1 MRGKYTYLFIVLSFF
16 AGSIMTSSLLAQT
29 TGSIGGTVL
38 DASDRT
44 PLIGA
49 TIRIDGTS
57 MGAVTDDNGQYV
69 ILNVD
74 VGTYSVTAS
83 YIGYTD
89 TKVNEVRVSVDL
101 KTTVNFDMRSDAE
114 VTTETIEITAERK
127 GIDVEQSGRL
137 ITQDQIENTGI
148 RGIQNIVSKTAGVVQ
163 DERGNNI
170 NIRGGRT
177 DETVIIVDGVV
188 TTNPIDGTSSAFVSN
203 GLLQEIAV
211 YTGGFGAEYGNVLS
225 GVINVTTKGGTD
237 KYTGSIE
244 AITDE
249 FAGDWAN
256 TTSQG
261 YNLYSI
267 TFGGP
272 LIPTKSLSKVLNFYG
287 GFEKQFQLVANPSWI
302 SNELFTDGVIP
313 NFTKNLY
320 SYNARLN
327 INLTEVQGSK
337 IPINLRGGLTMTDDH
352 SRNFVQ
358 SYYKSNSFRNPLD
371 ITKDRQYYGRLI
383 HNVSSRFF
391 YELQFSHY
399 NTRSEFGDPL
409 FMGNW
414 FAYGDTNSVP
424 ELMARQRNIQSTT
437 DPTAM
442 LQGTRMGNDPST
454 SNVFFLAGR
463 VNNIFT
469 KSEVSYIGGKG
480 DATLSVL
487 TKKYGDHEIKFGGEY
502 KYHTLRS
509 LQLSPV
515 ALANNPIL
523 SYDPL
528 GNPVYAQNPTDLFFG
543 REVLLKSYGY
553 EVRDQY
559 GNPIIVDGEDFAPR
573 NPIIG
578 AGYLRDKIDFGDLTV
593 NAGLRMDYFD
603 VNTMVIKDLNNI
615 IGPDGQLLSDDDFQ
629 QSEAVIE
636 FSPRLGFSFPVTDKT
651 VFIANYGRFIQL
663 PQLQLMYIPRE
674 YFRKFFSN
682 SVQNVVENSSL
693 KPEKLTSYEVGFKQQ
708 VGDIINF
715 GITAFYK
722 ETQDQ
727 IGTARILR
735 GPGVPNGYA
744 VYENTDFSLSRGLE
758 FYLSMRRFQRAS
770 VDISYTLAYASGVGS
785 DPFSKFSL
793 ANNPD
798 GQFPKF
804 LFPTDFDQ
812 RHTGSINLD
821 YRFGSTDVPKGFAG
835 AILSNLGLNLQF
847 SFNSGRPYTVRN
859 LPRNAFETGDV
870 ALSTKNGVYTDWN
883 TRLDLKLDKS
893 IDIWKTNLNI
903 YIYVLNVFDTE
914 LINNVYGATGVPDD
928 NGYLNTST
936 GAAADDVFKRNWS
949 DRIRDIT
956 NWGPPRQIRFG
967 AKLSF

>member
-49 TIRIDGTS
+49 TIQIDGTS

-89 TKVNEVRVSVDL
+89 TKVNEVRVSVDQ
-101 KTTVNFDMRSDAE
+101 KTTVNFDMRSGAE

-137 ITQDQIENTGI
+137 ITQDQIENIGI

-358 SYYKSNSFRNPLD
+358 S
-371 ITKDRQYYGRLI
+371 
-383 HNVSSRFF
+383 
-391 YELQFSHY
+391 
-399 NTRSEFGDPL
+399 
-409 FMGNW
+409 
-414 FAYGDTNSVP
+414 
-424 ELMARQRNIQSTT
+424 
-437 DPTAM
+437 
-442 LQGTRMGNDPST
+442 
-454 SNVFFLAGR
+454 
-463 VNNIFT
+463 
-469 KSEVSYIGGKG
+469 
-480 DATLSVL
+480 
-487 TKKYGDHEIKFGGEY
+487 
-502 KYHTLRS
+502 
-509 LQLSPV
+509 
-515 ALANNPIL
+515 
-523 SYDPL
+523 
-528 GNPVYAQNPTDLFFG
+528 
-543 REVLLKSYGY
+543 
-553 EVRDQY
+553 
-559 GNPIIVDGEDFAPR
+559 
-573 NPIIG
+573 
-578 AGYLRDKIDFGDLTV
+578 
-593 NAGLRMDYFD
+593 
-603 VNTMVIKDLNNI
+603 
-615 IGPDGQLLSDDDFQ
+615 
-629 QSEAVIE
+629 
-636 FSPRLGFSFPVTDKT
+636 
-651 VFIANYGRFIQL
+651 
-663 PQLQLMYIPRE
+663 
-674 YFRKFFSN
+674 
-682 SVQNVVENSSL
+682 
-693 KPEKLTSYEVGFKQQ
+693 
-708 VGDIINF
+708 
-715 GITAFYK
+715 
-722 ETQDQ
+722 
-727 IGTARILR
+727 
-735 GPGVPNGYA
+735 
-744 VYENTDFSLSRGLE
+744 
-758 FYLSMRRFQRAS
+758 
-770 VDISYTLAYASGVGS
+770 
-785 DPFSKFSL
+785 
-793 ANNPD
+793 
-798 GQFPKF
+798 
-804 LFPTDFDQ
+804 
-812 RHTGSINLD
+812 
-821 YRFGSTDVPKGFAG
+821 
-835 AILSNLGLNLQF
+835 
-847 SFNSGRPYTVRN
+847 
-859 LPRNAFETGDV
+859 
-870 ALSTKNGVYTDWN
+870 
-883 TRLDLKLDKS
+883 
-893 IDIWKTNLNI
+893 
-903 YIYVLNVFDTE
+903 
-914 LINNVYGATGVPDD
+914 
-928 NGYLNTST
+928 
-936 GAAADDVFKRNWS
+936 
-949 DRIRDIT
+949 
-956 NWGPPRQIRFG
+956 
-967 AKLSF
+967 